1 LVCPAAQTQA
11 QAVAPA
17 AAAANLPR
25 FTLRQIIMGRNDRT
39 IRIPGPWLRA
49 AAVTFPDSL
58 LLRAYRTAARQ
69 SGLEPLD
76 SATLAE
82 ERSQHVMGLYRRNEL
97 LQACHRTLESIRRD
111 IPSDTTR
118 AQFDRVFRPRGEWIA
133 DLHDAALAWA
143 RERAPG
149 VTWKAVR
156 PALAATHRV
165 PANTNDLDDE
175 ATLRALYGLAVLAST
190 DSAGFAAARAALV
203 RADSASAAAVF
214 LLLEG
219 YAEGLRWYTEALD
232 FFLRQPWIS
241 RDGGAQSVEAL
252 IRNAWAPVGGPAFEP
267 ELPAVKARWFGYPQ
281 AVPRYGVPP
290 ALFALVL
297 RPDNPAGMEW
307 LRREGQAALLR
318 TLRWLPPGDTAL
330 TLLRSG
336 SETLRLTTVSRQSR
350 ESLNGFLEPQDVIAI
365 DPGYSPILAVAAVI
379 HEWQHLIFRRRQ
391 LETFAANH
399 SGPAPAYV
407 QIPGVQPH
415 LAEGFAEWSAERILA
430 PVAARWPL
438 FAVGELEKLADLA
451 ARDGDDQHTLGYALV
466 SALAAALPDPDAT
479 TTMLLRNIQDP
490 SRIMSEPGPRRAWQK
505 YRSAPGRT
513 LSPPVYPLLVPEVT
527 FTIEDGYPDVIASR
541 IVAPEDR

>member
-1 LVCPAAQTQA
+1 M
-11 QAVAPA
+11 APTA
-17 AAAANLPR
+17 AAENLPR
-25 FTLRQIIMGRNDRT
+25 FTLRQIIVGRNDRT
-39 IRIPGPWLRA
+39 VRLPGPWLRA

-76 SATLAE
+76 SAMLAE
-82 ERSQHVMGLYRRNEL
+82 ERSQHVMGLYRREEL
-97 LQACHRTLESIRRD
+97 LEACHRTLESIRRD

-118 AQFDRVFRPRGEWIA
+118 ARFDRLFRPRGEWIA

-143 RERAPG
+143 HQRAPG
-149 VTWKAVR
+149 VTWKTVR
-156 PALAATHRV
+156 PALAATHRI
-165 PANTNDLDDE
+165 PANANGMDDE
-175 ATLRALYGLAVLAST
+175 ATLRALYSLAILAGT
-190 DSAGFAAARAALV
+190 DSAGFAGARAALV
-203 RADSASAAAVF
+203 RADSASAAAVV
-214 LLLEG
+214 LLLQG
-219 YAEGLRWYTEALD
+219 YAEGRRWYTEALD

-241 RDGGAQSVEAL
+241 GGGSPQSLEAL
-252 IRNAWAPVGGPAFEP
+252 IRNAWGPALGPDFEP
-267 ELPAVKARWFGYPQ
+267 ELPAVEARWFGYPQ

-307 LRREGQAALLR
+307 LRHQGQAGLLR
-318 TLRWLPPGDTAL
+318 SLRWLPPGDTAL

-391 LETFAANH
+391 LETFATA
-399 SGPAPAYV
+399 GTGRAPAYI

-438 FAVGELEKLADLA
+438 FTLGELEKLADLA
-451 ARDGDDQHTLGYALV
+451 ARDGDDQHTVGYALV
-466 SALAAALPDPDAT
+466 RALAAALADPNAT
-479 TTMLLRNIQDP
+479 TAMLLRNIQDP
-490 SRIMSEPGPRRAWQK
+490 SRIMSEPGPRRAWRK
-505 YRSAPGRT
+505 YRRSPDRT
-513 LSPPVYPLLVPEVT
+513 LSAPVYPLLVPEVT
-527 FTIEDGYPDVIASR
+527 FTIEDGHPDVIATR
-541 IVAPEDR
+541 ILAPADR